1 MERTNM
7 IGLFIEDL
15 PVLSSL
21 QFSLAAEGMVAVEGD
36 PDRAARPAAR
46 ILIIDQNYRGDGL
59 LLLGGLRDSGC
70 DAPAIVL
77 ATNPT
82 PPFRTR
88 AKSLGADVIEKP
100 LLGDE
105 LSNAISTLLGHQKA
119 A

>member
-1 MERTNM
+1 MEHSNV

-21 QFSLAAEGMVAVEGD
+21 QFSLTVEGMTTMEGD
-36 PDRAARPAAR
+36 PDPAVRPAAC
-46 ILIIDQNYRGDGL
+46 ILVLDQNYRGDGL
-59 LLLGGLRDSGC
+59 LLLAALRDTGC
-70 DAPAIVL
+70 AAPAIVL

-82 PPFRTR
+82 PQFHTR
-88 AKSLGADVIEKP
+88 ARSLGADVVEKP

-105 LSNAISTLLGHQKA
+105 LSNAISALLGHQKA